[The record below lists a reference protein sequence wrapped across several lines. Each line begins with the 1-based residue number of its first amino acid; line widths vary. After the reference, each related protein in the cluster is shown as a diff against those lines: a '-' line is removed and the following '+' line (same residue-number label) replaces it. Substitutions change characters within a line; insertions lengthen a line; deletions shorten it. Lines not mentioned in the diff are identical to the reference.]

1 MDVSLYAHKICK
13 CNCMIQRNNNGK
25 PFRPL
30 TLNKQLTGNFIETV
44 VFLFV
49 WLLVLCYVAS

>member
-1 MDVSLYAHKICK
+1 MDVSFYAHKICK
-13 CNCMIQRNNNGK
+13 RNCMIQRNNNGN

-30 TLNKQLTGNFIETV
+30 TLNKQLTGNLIEAV

-49 WLLVLCYVAS
+49 WLLVLFLCS

>member
-1 MDVSLYAHKICK
+1 
-13 CNCMIQRNNNGK
+13 MIQRNNNGN

-30 TLNKQLTGNFIETV
+30 TLNKQLTGNLIEAV